1 MPYAYYFRGFSIKLL
16 GIYKVSAE
24 EFRLNHCRISIPD
37 TMNVIKSESKL
48 PNAPSKTRVFAKTTS
63 KLLILLVFN

>member
-37 TMNVIKSESKL
+37 TMNVIKAENKL
-48 PNAPSKTRVFAKTTS
+48 PNAPSKTRVFAKTTPKS
-63 KLLILLVFN
+63 LILSMLV